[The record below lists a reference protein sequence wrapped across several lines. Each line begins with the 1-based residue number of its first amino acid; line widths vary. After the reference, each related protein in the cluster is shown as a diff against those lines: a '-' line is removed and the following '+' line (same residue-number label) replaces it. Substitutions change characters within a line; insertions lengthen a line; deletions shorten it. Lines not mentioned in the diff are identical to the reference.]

1 MLQPLHSIH
10 CATPPCAADVTYDLP
25 QWADKPLSVRST
37 LIIAE
42 ADFLECRI
50 ISAWNARQ
58 KSAANCQSY
67 WLTIND
73 WQKSIRSCSVCFSDW
88 ISIWPSGYT
97 PAVQILDQGAG
108 LTKIHWNIFC
118 KFTSTGWS
126 PPSSFSPAG
135 DKRPCLPQHHSYTG
149 TTAPWTPQHHSLWF
163 TGTQAPQ
170 ILQHHGHHSITVTQ
184 APQVLQHHGHHST
197 TGPFIVSQLERLMGC
212 FIVFAIKT
220 LPPLGHWIWIIWI
233 ISMGYYAHCSRLRL
247 QIKQERLIFSIG
259 KP

>member
-1 MLQPLHSIH
+1 MPALNYQ
-10 CATPPCAADVTYDLP
+10 
-25 QWADKPLSVRST
+25 
-37 LIIAE
+37 
-42 ADFLECRI
+42 
-50 ISAWNARQ
+50 WNARQ

-118 KFTSTGWS
+118 KSTSTGWS

-163 TGTQAPQ
+163 TG
-170 ILQHHGHHSITVTQ
+170 TQ

-233 ISMGYYAHCSRLRL
+233 ISMEYYVHCPRFRLNGSFQRQSQTLSKPDSYIQFGNPSFLL
-247 QIKQERLIFSIG
+247 QKLMPLSNNYHVKCDHEMLLRKII
-259 KP
+259 